1 MSRASRAPADPSRG
15 AGAQRASAPRA
26 KSPARKETVEHNLT
40 TEELDDIKQAF
51 DLFDTDASGT
61 INPREV
67 AAAVNSLGSDRSASI
82 FRLLAGLEDVADE
95 IDFDAFLG
103 HIVERLGNRSS
114 TAGINRI
121 FELFD
126 DDNSGTIDLKKLK
139 RVARELG
146 ESLSDEDLEEAL
158 KRNSSGGNAL
168 LTPEDFYVVMTKK
181 FFQ

>member
-26 KSPARKETVEHNLT
+26 KSPSRKTVEHNLT
-40 TEELDDIKQAF
+40 EEELDDIKQAF

-67 AAAVNSLGSDRSASI
+67 SAAVNSLGSDRSASI
-82 FRLLAGLEDVADE
+82 FRLLNGLEDVADE
-95 IDFDAFLG
+95 IDFDAFLA
-103 HIVERLGNRSS
+103 HIVERLGNRNSQD
-114 TAGINRI
+114 GINRI

-146 ESLSDEDLEEAL
+146 ESLTDEDLEEAL

-181 FFQ
+181 FYQ

>member
-1 MSRASRAPADPSRG
+1 MSRASRAPADPKSG
-15 AGAQRASAPRA
+15 AAATRASA
-26 KSPARKETVEHNLT
+26 KSPSRKEQVQHNLT
-40 TEELDDIKQAF
+40 EEELDDIKQAF

-82 FRLLAGLEDVADE
+82 FRLLNGLEDVADE
-95 IDFDAFLG
+95 IDYEAFLG
-103 HIVERLGNRSS
+103 HIVERLGNRSF
-114 TAGINRI
+114 TAGIQRI

-126 DDNSGTIDLKKLK
+126 ADNSGTIDLTKLK

-146 ESLSDEDLEEAL
+146 ESLTDEDLEEAL

-168 LTPEDFYVVMTKK
+168 LTPDDFYVVMTKK
-181 FFQ
+181 FYQ